1 MPQMVRAVRAIL
13 GIDAAATSAAF
24 GVGREDSRAGP
35 GLETPI
41 ESLGPPKANVEQEID
56 ALEVGS
62 TANAFCLPFLSGSV
76 MSFRG
81 QELRHILRFHF
92 VRIAQQNDALFEG
105 SASEGSRGRVQMEK
119 QGHLLMSFCG
129 SSAE

>member
-62 TANAFCLPFLSGSV
+62 TAK
-76 MSFRG
+76 SF
-81 QELRHILRFHF
+81 
-92 VRIAQQNDALFEG
+92 
-105 SASEGSRGRVQMEK
+105 
-119 QGHLLMSFCG
+119 
-129 SSAE
+129 